1 MTALPRILCLP
12 GYTQNAAI
20 FSGRIGALRR
30 ALKDSAE
37 LVFVDPT
44 HIVDMPTDPTDFRNK
59 FDSDASASPTS
70 DADTPRA
77 WWFAKPHPSDGHYR
91 EFVRFDE
98 TLRHLRQI
106 LEEQGPFDGVFG
118 FSQGAACGAILTAL
132 VENPSLDPI
141 FAAPSSNPSVAWPPK
156 PFKFAI
162 LSAGFFPLDPRAAG
176 YFEKSKLRTPTLHV
190 LGRGDTIVGEERSVP
205 LTRAFEGA
213 RVEWHDGGHHTP
225 SKASWR
231 RFFQSYIEAFSEG
244 GGGAE
249 AANALPSPTAGGESG
264 TATPVEGGGGKL

>member
-1 MTALPRILCLP
+1 MPLPRVLCLP
-12 GYTQNAAI
+12 GFSQNAVI

-37 LVFVDPT
+37 LVFIDPP
-44 HIVDMPTDPTDFRNK
+44 HILEMPTGDSSDFKNK
-59 FDSDASASPTS
+59 YDSDAAAAPTS

-77 WWFAKPHPSDGHYR
+77 WWFAESREDGQYR
-91 EFVRFDE
+91 KFIKFEE
-98 TLRHLRQI
+98 TLVYLRHV
-106 LEEQGPFDGVFG
+106 LETEGPFDAVFG

-132 VENPSLDPI
+132 VEQPSLDPI
-141 FAAPSSNPSVAWPPK
+141 FAVPSQNPDVKWPPK
-156 PFKFAI
+156 PFSFAV
-162 LSAGFFPLDPRAAG
+162 LSAGFYPLDPRANACFKTG
-176 YFEKSKLRTPTLHV
+176 TKPKTPTLHV

-205 LTRAFEGA
+205 LTEAFEGA

-231 RFFQSYIEAFSEG
+231 RFFQAYFEAFGEG

-249 AANALPSPTAGGESG
+249 AAAALPSPSAGG
-264 TATPVEGGGGKL
+264 ADTPVEAGGKL

>member
-1 MTALPRILCLP
+1 
-12 GYTQNAAI
+12 
-20 FSGRIGALRR
+20 
-30 ALKDSAE
+30 
-37 LVFVDPT
+37 
-44 HIVDMPTDPTDFRNK
+44 MPTDPTDFRNK
-59 FDSDASASPTS
+59 FDSDASASPSS

-132 VENPSLDPI
+132 VEDPSLDPV
-141 FAAPSSNPSVAWPPK
+141 FSAPPANPDVEWPPK

-176 YFEKSKLRTPTLHV
+176 YFEKRKPTTPTLHV

-205 LTRAFEGA
+205 LTQAFEGA
-213 RVEWHDGGHHTP
+213 RVEWHDGGASPETLSLPLYRPCWATHVQSEPWLTARLAGHHTP
-225 SKASWR
+225 SKQSWR
-231 RFFQSYIEAFSEG
+231 RFFQSYIEAFSAT
-244 GGGAE
+244 GGGAD
-249 AANALPSPTAGGESG
+249 AANALPSPTAAGGSGGESG
-264 TATPVEGGGGKL
+264 TATPVEGGGKL